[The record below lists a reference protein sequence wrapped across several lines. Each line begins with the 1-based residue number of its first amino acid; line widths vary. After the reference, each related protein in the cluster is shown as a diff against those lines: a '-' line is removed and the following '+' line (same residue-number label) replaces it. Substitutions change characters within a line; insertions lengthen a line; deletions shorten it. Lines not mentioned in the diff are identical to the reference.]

1 MALSDALSQAR
12 ALVKRRL
19 PRERRERLHR
29 LISGRRRAG
38 LWRVRP
44 VSRAAGYDRGK
55 PVDRLYIERFL
66 ESRSS
71 DIRGLVLEIGDCEY
85 TKRFGRAVTSCEV
98 LHAVPGNPAADL
110 VGDLA
115 SGEGIPRDRYDC
127 MILTDVLN
135 SIFDLPAAVRHIHAA
150 LRPGGVA
157 LMTVPGLQPLYSW
170 DSDRWGDYWRFEE
183 QALTRL
189 FGDVFGKDAITV
201 GSHGN
206 ALVAAASIYGLAVE
220 DMRPRHFEHDDPER
234 PVTLTVRAV
243 RAEA

>member
-1 MALSDALSQAR
+1 M
-12 ALVKRRL
+12 
-19 PRERRERLHR
+19 LHR
-29 LISGRRRAG
+29 LLMGRRRAG

-44 VSRAAGYDRGK
+44 VGLGSGYDRGT

-66 ESRSS
+66 EQHAP
-71 DIRGLVLEIGDCEY
+71 DIRGVVLEVGDRDY
-85 TKRFGRAVTSCEV
+85 TTRLGGGAVTSSEV

-110 VGDLA
+110 VADLA
-115 SGEGIPRDRYDC
+115 SGEGIPSDRYDC

-135 SIFDLPAAVRHIHAA
+135 TIFDLPAAVANIHAA

-157 LMTVPGLQPLYSW
+157 LVTVPGLQPVYPA
-170 DSDRWGDYWRFEE
+170 DRDQWGDYWRFEE
-183 QALTRL
+183 QALARL
-189 FGDVFGKDAITV
+189 FGDVFGNDAITV
-201 GSHGN
+201 GSQGN

-220 DMRPRHFEHDDPER
+220 DMRPRHFAHNDPER